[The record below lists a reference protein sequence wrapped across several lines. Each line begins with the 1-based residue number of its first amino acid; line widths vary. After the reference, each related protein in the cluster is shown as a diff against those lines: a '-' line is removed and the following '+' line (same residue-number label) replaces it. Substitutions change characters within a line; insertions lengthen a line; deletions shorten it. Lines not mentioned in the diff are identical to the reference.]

1 MCGGVEARR
10 RFGVGQD
17 GDDGICLFRA
27 GAYAQSPQFGPYPG
41 GGRAVAQLRLWPPA
55 LSVPAGRA
63 KNGLPWGLQ
72 CVAGWQRD
80 EELLG
85 WSRALAE
92 VFS

>member
-1 MCGGVEARR
+1 MTALKR
-10 RFGVGQD
+10 VGALVL
-17 GDDGICLFRA
+17 GKTVTTEF
-27 GAYAQSPQFGPYPG
+27 AYFEPGPTRNPHNSAHTP

-63 KNGLPWGLQ
+63 KNGLPLGLQ